1 MKATL
6 AAVGLTVLGLA
17 QMAGDVAGLP
27 ALRGLA
33 AATAASPA
41 PKVFSAV
48 QGLETYSSRF
58 TLEWTDAGGHAQSLV
73 LTPQVYA
80 RIRGPYNRRNAYG
93 AVVAYGPVLASTPAS
108 RPLFEAVARHA
119 LCGEAPLLRELGVET
134 RGSAPAGS
142 TAAGPAPTGIT
153 ALRLRVTPRPGTVP
167 ALPLVLV
174 APCA

>member
-1 MKATL
+1 VKTTL

-27 ALRGLA
+27 VLRGLA

-58 TLEWTDAGGHAQSLV
+58 TLQWTDAAGRARSLD
-73 LTPQVYA
+73 LEPHVYA
-80 RIRGPYNRRNAYG
+80 RILGPYNRRNAYG
-93 AVVAYGPVLASTPAS
+93 AVVAYGPVLASSPAT
-108 RPLFEAVARHA
+108 RPLFDAVARHA
-119 LCGEAPLLRELGVET
+119 MCGEAPLLRELGVD
-134 RGSAPAGS
+134 PAG
-142 TAAGPAPTGIT
+142 IT
-153 ALRLRVTPRPGTVP
+153 DLQMRVTPRPGTDP